1 MRMKLLSRLSAL
13 SLMMLLVMAAQTFGD
28 RAELH
33 LPWYFLHQ
41 IVLAL
46 IPMTLLI
53 VEVLPRAA
61 PADRLAFIATSAFFI
76 GTSAIAEILAIE
88 HRYWWFFTEKD
99 HLLGVQ
105 LGALPIEEFIFYPLF
120 LNLPILFF
128 MWLKTAL
135 DDEPAR
141 APNPPVQK
149 GLKLAAWALAALG
162 FVLVVLAVQTDS
174 PPLDT
179 TILPAADAKGALRY
193 AAGPHRRGWTI
204 VQLFGLS
211 GTCTL
216 LATLWPRIPARRLWM
231 TLICYFPFAMFVEL
245 MACGRGWWVW
255 NERQVLGVFTWI
267 LPVESYSMYITGAL
281 LPPLFLEW
289 VRPFFE
295 LKPAA
300 AKAGELVGGGG
311 AG

>member
-1 MRMKLLSRLSAL
+1 
-13 SLMMLLVMAAQTFGD
+13 MMLLVMGLQTWGD
-28 RAELH
+28 KSELH

-46 IPMTLLI
+46 IPMTLMI

-61 PADRLAFIATSAFFI
+61 VADRLAFIATSAFFI
-76 GTSAIAEILAIE
+76 STSAIAEILAIE
-88 HRYWWFFTEKD
+88 HRYWWFFTERD

-105 LGALPIEEFIFYPLF
+105 LGSLPIEEFIFYPLF

-128 MWLKTAL
+128 MWLKDVL
-135 DDEPAR
+135 GVEPLR
-141 APNPPVQK
+141 APNAGVQR
-149 GLKLAAWALAALG
+149 GLKIAAGVLAALG
-162 FVLVVLAVQTDS
+162 LVLVVLAVQTDT
-174 PPLDT
+174 PALDT
-179 TILPAADAKGALRY
+179 TILPAADLKGALRY

-216 LATLWPRIPARRLWM
+216 LSLLWPRIPARRLWL

-255 NERQVLGVFTWI
+255 NERQVMGLFTWI

-295 LKPAA
+295 LRSA
-300 AKAGELVGGGG
+300 AKGVEVQVQSGGVG
-311 AG
+311 